1 MFVIIVKPMDAKLY
15 MFPSIRSVSY
25 YRSEEGLAISNGY
38 HDNDDRLYYSFAG
51 KYVSF
56 DWLDTEILSPRYN
69 KITVDFVQGDLLYF
83 KDQWYRFDAEGDL
96 CSILQAFDLQLTLE
110 ETGIEKTE
118 PSEEALSN
126 AICVLYDRFCLRR
139 CD

>member
-15 MFPSIRSVSY
+15 MFPSIKALSY
-25 YRSEEGLAISNGY
+25 YRSEECLAISNGY
-38 HDNDDRLYYSFAG
+38 HDNDDRLYYAVTE

-56 DWLDTEILSPRYN
+56 NWLDTEILSPRYN
-69 KITVDFVQGDLLYF
+69 KITIDFVPGDLLYF

-118 PSEEALSN
+118 PNEEALCN
-126 AICVLYDRFCLRR
+126 AKCVLYDRFCFSEN
-139 CD
+139 

>member
-1 MFVIIVKPMDAKLY
+1 MFILIIKPSEAKVY

-25 YRSEEGLAISNGY
+25 YRSEEGLAISNDY
-38 HDNDDRLYYSFAG
+38 YDNDDRLYYSSAG
-51 KYVSF
+51 RYVNF
-56 DWLDTEILSPRYN
+56 NWIDTEILSPRYN
-69 KITVDFVQGDLLYF
+69 KTTVDFVPGDLLYF

-118 PSEEALSN
+118 PSEEALSD
-126 AICVLYDRFCLRR
+126 AKCVLYDRFCSAGG
-139 CD
+139 D